1 MASGPQMS
9 ANKYQLH
16 NMIPIEEGKTVADY
30 LPVFADV
37 RHEIHFGVNKECASC
52 RKPFNAVRKPRRSLK
67 MYPMPAIIP
76 FCFQFDLC
84 GACYALHQA
93 GGAAKD
99 SMLAAV
105 EAYADGVE
113 EAMQ

>member
-1 MASGPQMS
+1 MS
-9 ANKYQLH
+9 ADKKPLH
-16 NMIPIEEGKTVADY
+16 NMVAIPDGKTVADY

-37 RHEIHFGVNKECASC
+37 RHEIHLGESNKECASC
-52 RKPFNAVRKPRRSLK
+52 RKTFNSVRKPRRSLK
-67 MYPMPAIIP
+67 MYPLPAILP
-76 FCFQFDLC
+76 FCFQFVVC

-113 EAMQ
+113 AMQ